1 MKYERIKEESR
12 EYKYGPGEEFEN
24 EVKAKDKIK
33 LLQNQVLTSLILK
46 GFRTSI
52 EEIKI
57 VKVEGKDALKLV
69 CIIRYPI
76 EIINNEEEFNIWKY

>member
-12 EYKYGPGEEFEN
+12 EYKYGLGEEFEN
-24 EVKAKDKIK
+24 EAKAEEIVK
-33 LLQNQVLTSLILK
+33 LLRNEIFTTLILK

-57 VKVEGKDALKLV
+57 IKVEGKNAFKLV
-69 CIIRYPI
+69 SIIRYPI
-76 EIINNEEEFNIWKY
+76 QVFNQQEED